1 MAVACTQCGASIEPR
16 AGERLLECP
25 YCSTAVVVDG
35 SATLF
40 HEVMLPTVA
49 AEQVPAHLR
58 RFLGGTSTVADLDRK
73 AQLGKPHLEYFPFWA
88 FTVDGKEGERVVLQP
103 AAPSSLQGLQGL
115 ELPAGSTR
123 PMKAEITGEAPVIEP
138 EVPLETAREWLTAK
152 LGETEIRQTVL
163 YHLPMYRTPYS
174 WQGKTYQAA
183 VDAVSGK
190 VFPADYPAKA
200 EAPFVGVA
208 VLALVVFGLEGLFI
222 QNLIA
227 KLAVYLISAV
237 PILAVAWLTSRKV

>member
-1 MAVACTQCGASIEPR
+1 LSVACTQCGASIEPR

-25 YCSTAVVVDG
+25 FCSTALVVDG
-35 SATLF
+35 SGTLF
-40 HEVMLPTVA
+40 HEVMVPTVA
-49 AEQVPAHLR
+49 ADQVSAHLR

-73 AQLGKPHLEYFPFWA
+73 AKLGEPQLEYFPFWA
-88 FTVDGKEGERVVLQP
+88 FTVAGKEGERVVLQP
-103 AAPSSLQGLQGL
+103 AAPSSLQGLQGI
-115 ELPAGSTR
+115 ELPAGNTR
-123 PMKAEITGEAPVIEP
+123 PMKAEITGEAPVVEP

-174 WQGKTYQAA
+174 WQGKGYQAA

-208 VLALVVFGLEGLFI
+208 ALALVVFGLEGLFI
-222 QNLIA
+222 QNLIV
-227 KLAVYLISAV
+227 KLAVYLISAI
-237 PILAVAWLTSRKV
+237 PILGIAWMTSRKV